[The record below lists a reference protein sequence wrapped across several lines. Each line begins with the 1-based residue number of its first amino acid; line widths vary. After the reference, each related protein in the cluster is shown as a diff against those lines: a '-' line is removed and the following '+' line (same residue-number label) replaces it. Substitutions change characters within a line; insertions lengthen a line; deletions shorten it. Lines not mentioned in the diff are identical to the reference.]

1 MKHNFTEKIDTVL
14 ISVGISRKAKRWKRE
29 PWTWDELAERLSEPV
44 RTAETYKEYLGKS
57 REAQT
62 EIKDVGGYVGGVFK
76 GERRLKSQIVER
88 TLITLDAD
96 FPCREFPDVVSKHAP
111 YAWVLHTTHKHSTEN
126 PRYRLI
132 IPTDRGMTPDEYAFI
147 SRRVASD
154 IGEGYFDKTT
164 HDVARL
170 MYWPSAAKDGDWDY
184 RRQEADLLGVDAFL
198 ADHPGWQDMASWR
211 SREEVN
217 YAEHAKKQQDPLT
230 KDGLIGA
237 FCRAYSIE
245 EAMDA
250 FIPGVYEETDQEGR
264 YTYKGGTTSGGA
276 LVFEDKFLYSFH
288 ATDPCSEQLVNAFD
302 LIRLHRFSAEDAN
315 TPPDMPASKRP
326 SYKAMQ
332 EFARKDGKVK
342 RQLLLDRKGDFSD
355 AAEEDD
361 GAWAED
367 LMYDT
372 KGALLPRASNI
383 QLILNHDSRVKD
395 TVRYNDFTNRLEAAG
410 NAPWR
415 RNTGS
420 GKWSDADEAGLNI
433 WLETS
438 YGIRK
443 PAVVRDVLLD
453 MKAANHYH
461 PIRDYLNSLTWDGV
475 KRADTL
481 LIDFLAAEDTAYTRT
496 VTRKMLLAAAA
507 RIYNPGAKFDNMLV
521 LVGGQG
527 IGKSYFIRQLGDPW
541 SSDSVIDIKG
551 RESFEQLQGKWI
563 IEFGELAALKRNEV
577 EQVKFYIS
585 KQIDTYRPAYGHS
598 TEDFPRQCVFF
609 GSTNTHEFL
618 RDTTGNRRFW
628 PVDVAGNTD
637 RLFTEFTPS
646 YRAQVWAEIVAAWKS
661 GEKDL
666 HLGKELE
673 AEAQKSQKAHLER
686 SEMAGLIERYLDT
699 PLPEGWAHWSID
711 QRRAQFD
718 QANDLIAE
726 ASEKRNYVCP
736 LEIWVEC
743 FGRPIG
749 TLTLADSR
757 EIRRILTGL
766 PGWEACAYPRRIGP
780 YGNQRCFKRIEN

>member
-1 MKHNFTEKIDTVL
+1 MKQNSTERTNVVL

-29 PWTWDELAERLSEPV
+29 PWTWDELADRLSEPV
-44 RTAETYKEYLGKS
+44 RTAETYKDYLGKS

-96 FPCREFPDVVSKHAP
+96 FPCRDFPDVVSKHAP

-132 IPTDRGMTPDEYAFI
+132 IPTDRCMTPDEYAFI
-147 SRRVASD
+147 SRRIASD

-184 RRQEADLLGVDAFL
+184 RRQEADLLSVDAFL
-198 ADHPGWQDMASWR
+198 ADHPGWRDMASWR
-211 SREEVN
+211 SREEVD
-217 YAEHAKKQQDPLT
+217 YAAHAKKQQDPLT

-245 EAMDA
+245 DAMEA
-250 FIPGVYEETDQEGR
+250 FIPGVYEETSQEGR

-276 LVFEDKFLYSFH
+276 LVFEGKFLYSFH

-302 LIRLHRFSAEDAN
+302 MIRLHRFSAEDAN

-332 EFARKDGKVK
+332 ELARKDGKVK
-342 RQLLLDRKGDFSD
+342 RQLLLDREGDFSD
-355 AAEEDD
+355 AAEADD
-361 GAWAED
+361 GAWAEA

-383 QLILNHDSRVKD
+383 QLILDHDPRVKGAI
-395 TVRYNDFTNRLEAAG
+395 RYNDFSSRLEVCG
-410 NAPWR
+410 KAPWR
-415 RNTGS
+415 RDTGT
-420 GKWSDADEAGLNI
+420 GNWSDADEAGLNI

-453 MKAANHYH
+453 MKAAHHYH
-461 PIRDYLNSLTWDGV
+461 PIREYLDGLTWDGV

-496 VTRKMLLAAAA
+496 VTRKMLLAAVA
-507 RIYNPGAKFDNMLV
+507 RIYNPGAKFDSMLV

-551 RESFEQLQGKWI
+551 RESFEQLQGAWI

-585 KQIDTYRPAYGHS
+585 KQIDSYRPAYGHS
-598 TEDFPRQCVFF
+598 KEDYPRQCVFF

-628 PVDVAGNTD
+628 PVDVAGNKD
-637 RLFTEFTPS
+637 RLFTEFTSS
-646 YRAQVWAEIVAAWKS
+646 YRAQVWAEIAEAWKK

-726 ASEKRNYVCP
+726 AAEKRNYVCP

-757 EIRRILTGL
+757 EIRRVLTGL
-766 PGWEACAYPRRIGP
+766 PGWEARTGTRRFGP
-780 YGNQRCFKRIEN
+780 YGIQRYFKRIEN